1 VPPVT
6 ETRRITYQGSAALVR
21 ALVQALEAEGIT
33 VRVQRGGRPTMEQ
46 RDTRT
51 IIEQVVAILVA
62 AGGIAG
68 IKAGVGKFRTN
79 FPRAKVEIEG
89 EPDDGGPMFRT
100 GRMD

>member
-1 VPPVT
+1 
-6 ETRRITYQGSAALVR
+6 
-21 ALVQALEAEGIT
+21 
-33 VRVQRGGRPTMEQ
+33 MEQ

-62 AGGIAG
+62 EGGIAG

-100 GRMD
+100 GRMDGFVALVDRRAWKGCLRPRPRSDCRSQVAERDGEPKVAG